1 LSELFHADVF
11 VKFAAALI
19 ALINPLY
26 GVPVFLGMT
35 RNYSPAEKRVTAAVV
50 ALTVFF
56 TATITTL
63 TGEEILAFFG
73 ISVPAFQIAGGVIIL
88 GIGLAM
94 LKDDG
99 RSGGDSK
106 ALASGHERERGVAVV
121 PMSIPLTIGPGA
133 IATIVLFAHLLDD
146 GDEIVTMIPVVLGIS
161 LLTWLSLL
169 FADPISKALGDTV
182 ISVISRIM
190 AILLTAIAVEMVIDG
205 AFQAFEDH
213 SANLSGQSGGGS

>member
-1 LSELFHADVF
+1 MSELFHADVF

-26 GVPVFLGMT
+26 GVPIFISMT
-35 RNYSPAEKRVTAAVV
+35 RNLSPAEKRGTAAIVG
-50 ALTVFF
+50 LTVFF

-63 TGEEILAFFG
+63 LGEEILAFFG
-73 ISVPAFQIAGGVIIL
+73 ISVPAFQIAGGIIVL

-99 RSGGDSK
+99 RSGGDAK

-121 PMSIPLTIGPGA
+121 PLSIPLTIGPGA
-133 IATIVLFAHLLDD
+133 IATIVLFSHLLDD
-146 GDEIVTMIPVVLGIS
+146 GDEIVTMVPVVLGIS
-161 LLTWLSLL
+161 ALTWLSLV
-169 FADPISKALGDTV
+169 FADPISKALGETV
-182 ISVISRIM
+182 ISVITRIM

-205 AFQAFEDH
+205 AFQALENH
-213 SANLSGQSGGGS
+213 STVLSGRSGGGS